1 MAEPRGEDGLEQVG
15 SPDPKTA
22 GGPRRWVRPALAWGL
37 GLGLAAVHQGTFLR
51 ALTDPGARGLTA
63 VAEVR
68 DLILEQWVETPDPKA
83 LDDGAVRGLVS
94 TISPV
99 DPFSAWIS
107 PDELEG
113 FEEETSG
120 QFGGLGILVE
130 VEQGLVRVIA
140 PIEDTPA
147 WTAGILPGDVILR
160 IDGKEYSFATSADA
174 IATLKGA
181 PGTKIELL
189 VRHAEGSA
197 PPRTVTLER
206 AIIQVRSVKGTRLV
220 DPAERLGY
228 LRVTAFNAGT
238 VDELDVAL
246 DDLVKQGLKG
256 LVLDLRGNPGG
267 YLHSATDAADR
278 FLAEGKTIVETRGRD
293 PQNRQVVESSGA
305 RKVDVPVVILLD
317 GGTASASEV
326 LAGALRDHHVATII
340 GTRSF
345 GKGSVQSLLSVLGGD
360 AQLKLTTQYYFTPSG
375 RRIHRGD
382 RTPQDTSWGLIP
394 DLEIRLDPQARQR
407 LAQAEADADLERL
420 KARARATSTVQAGG
434 PAPPPVVDR
443 LPLDDPQVAAALR
456 HLRDVLAGE
465 AAIGAPAISPVT
477 SGATPSVPGG
487 PPPGGTAAVG
497 TRTTPETRPA
507 QDTEEEEPP
516 PPFGE

>member
-1 MAEPRGEDGLEQVG
+1 MAPGEDEKERAEPARD
-15 SPDPKTA
+15 
-22 GGPRRWVRPALAWGL
+22 PRRWVRPALAWGL
-37 GLGLAAVHQGTFLR
+37 GLGLAVVHQGTFLR
-51 ALTDPGARGLTA
+51 ALTDPSARGLTA

-83 LDDGAVRGLVS
+83 LDDGAVRGLVA
-94 TISPV
+94 TIAPV

-130 VEQGLVRVIA
+130 VEHGLVRVIA

-147 WTAGILPGDVILR
+147 WKAGILPGDVILK
-160 IDGKEYSFATSADA
+160 IDGEDYSFATAADA
-174 IATLKGA
+174 IATLKGH

-189 VRHAEGSA
+189 VRHAEGSD

-206 AIIQVRSVKGTRLV
+206 AIIQVRSVKGTRLI
-220 DPAERLGY
+220 DEAARLGY

-278 FLAEGKTIVETRGRD
+278 FLPEGRTIVETRGRD
-293 PQNRQVVESSGA
+293 PENRQVVESSGA
-305 RKVDVPVVILLD
+305 RRVDVPVAILLD

-326 LAGALRDHHVATII
+326 LAGALRDHHVASII

-345 GKGSVQSLLSVLGGD
+345 GKGSVQSLLPVLGGD

-382 RTPQDTSWGLIP
+382 RTTEDTSWGLIP
-394 DLEIRLDPQARQR
+394 DLEVKLDPQTRSR

-420 KARARATSTVQAGG
+420 KAKANGQAGG
-434 PAPPPVVDR
+434 PAAPPVVDR

-465 AAIGAPAISPVT
+465 AAIGAPAIVGLGS
-477 SGATPSVPGG
+477 STPSVPGG
-487 PPPGGTAAVG
+487 PPPGGTAAVS
-497 TRTTPETRPA
+497 TQTTPT
-507 QDTEEEEPP
+507 QDEEEEPP

>member
-1 MAEPRGEDGLEQVG
+1 MADEPGDDGDERAASQAKAPG
-15 SPDPKTA
+15 RDA
-22 GGPRRWVRPALAWGL
+22 RRWLRPALAWGL
-37 GLGLAAVHQGTFLR
+37 GLGLAALHQGTFLG
-51 ALTDPGARGLTA
+51 ALTDPNARGLTA

-68 DLILEQWVETPDPKA
+68 DLILEQWVETPDPKV

-94 TISPV
+94 TMAPV

-130 VEQGLVRVIA
+130 VVDGLVRVIA

-147 WTAGILPGDVILR
+147 WTAGILPGDVILK
-160 IDGKEYSFATSADA
+160 IDGKDYTFASSTEA

-181 PGTKIELL
+181 PGTTIVLL
-189 VRHAEGSA
+189 VRHAEGDEA
-197 PPRTVTLER
+197 PRSVSLER

-220 DPAERLGY
+220 DPPEKLGY

-238 VDELDVAL
+238 VDELDDAL
-246 DDLVKQGLKG
+246 DELVAKGLRG

-278 FLAEGKTIVETRGRD
+278 FLPEGKTIVETRGRD
-293 PQNRQVVESSGA
+293 PQNRQVVESTGA

-326 LAGALRDHHVATII
+326 LAGALRDHHVATIL
-340 GTRSF
+340 GTRSY

-394 DLEIRLDPQARQR
+394 DLEVKLDPHARSR

-420 KARARATSTVQAGG
+420 KGRAHALAGG
-434 PAPPPVVDR
+434 PERPAVVDR

-456 HLRDVLAGE
+456 HLRDVLGGTASIGAPRAE
-465 AAIGAPAISPVT
+465 VAEVTSRTPGKPPVPGSTAAIGTQATTT
-477 SGATPSVPGG
+477 S
-487 PPPGGTAAVG
+487 
-497 TRTTPETRPA
+497 E
-507 QDTEEEEPP
+507 EEEEPP

>member
-1 MAEPRGEDGLEQVG
+1 MAEPGGEDGLEQVG
-15 SPDPKTA
+15 TPGSRPV
-22 GGPRRWVRPALAWGL
+22 GERRLRWVRPALAWGL

-51 ALTDPGARGLTA
+51 ALTDPSARGLTA

-68 DLILEQWVETPDPKA
+68 DLILEQWVETPDPKV

-94 TISPV
+94 TMSPV

-130 VEQGLVRVIA
+130 VEKGLVRVIA

-160 IDGKEYSFATSADA
+160 IDGEEYSFATSADA

-293 PQNRQVVESSGA
+293 PKNRQVVESSGA

-326 LAGALRDHHVATII
+326 LAGALRDHHIATII

-394 DLEIRLDPQARQR
+394 DLEIRLDAQARQR

-420 KARARATSTVQAGG
+420 KAKATVLAGG
-434 PAPPPVVDR
+434 PAPAPVVDR

-465 AAIGAPAISPVT
+465 AAIGAPAISPVA
-477 SGATPSVPGG
+477 SGTGVPGG
-487 PPPGGTAAVG
+487 PPPSGTAAVG
-497 TRTTPETRPA
+497 THTTPETRP
-507 QDTEEEEPP
+507 DTEEEEPP